1 MSSIV
6 RILLAGAILSLLIYL
21 THSIRT
27 WAFGRHEAVTFECSA
42 AACLI
47 SLLLLPQLGWSLCLI
62 PWAAGLFAAFLV
74 NAFTQWFFYMKLQD
88 NMKGA
93 FGKRASYL
101 NTLGSSDPQGTERA
115 KIITDTL
122 QTMASVAVMPSFSRF
137 LEESKFFNDPGS
149 FIGLVK
155 SILRRQR
162 FQKKKFQMRE
172 CFARIVNL
180 LCPCK
185 PMIGSA
191 KADAAEDK
199 PAGKIAGRKPAGKI
213 AGEAPDQK
221 NSDGDTIPGVLHANE
236 LALNYTQEKIGLAVF
251 DVLGFGAAIWIWHGL
266 DLAAKAETAPGA
278 GLQGLW
284 YLLLLPLFAWL
295 DLVLRRRAFAR
306 YESFGYELS
315 FASLMAV
322 AFCVLRTW
330 LAGRPIA
337 VWAWVV
343 LGLVFGLFLLSSFLD
358 HLLDKRL
365 HARIDRIFVKLI
377 EGIPPKTET
386 NRATRTI
393 LKDLRTISAW
403 ALVPFTDT
411 DGPLERPVKKLPEG
425 KRKQFRELVK
435 KKDKMPEL
443 MEKILAAL
451 VPEHKPDIPEN
462 TFFIKPDD
470 QKKAQAAMMIIGSLG
485 VAAVVAAA
493 CWGVL

>member
-62 PWAAGLFAAFLV
+62 LWAAGLFAAFLA

-101 NTLGSSDPQGTERA
+101 NTLGSADPQGTERA

-191 KADAAEDK
+191 EADAAG
-199 PAGKIAGRKPAGKI
+199 GKT
-213 AGEAPDQK
+213 AGEDPDQ
-221 NSDGDTIPGVLHANE
+221 NSPGSDTIPGVLHANE

-278 GLQGLW
+278 GLHGLW

-315 FASLMAV
+315 FAALMAV

-343 LGLVFGLFLLSSFLD
+343 LGLVFSLFLLSSFLD
-358 HLLDKRL
+358 HRLDKRL

-377 EGIPPKTET
+377 EGIPPETET
-386 NRATRTI
+386 NRAMRTI

-403 ALVPFTDT
+403 AIVPFTDT

-435 KKDKMPEL
+435 KKDKMPEQ
-443 MEKILAAL
+443 MAKILAAL
-451 VPEHKPDIPEN
+451 VPEPKHDISEGMFSIDP
-462 TFFIKPDD
+462 KD
-470 QKKAQAAMMIIGSLG
+470 QKKTQAAMMIIGSLG